1 MSSEARKGCGPLPL
15 TPSHH
20 FPIKGQPLGQTCA
33 TFLYLILFDH
43 FLSYSTTQYD
53 TNFGSKASLLAYKN
67 KQLLLDIDP
76 SQAWQ
81 RGFLDNLR
89 LFGTEGIY
97 QLLHSI
103 LKSRLKKYPEFS
115 NFLLQQKSM
124 NVIVCKCKDIP
135 LRRCH
140 IAKIRHISRRL
151 ACQK

>member
-43 FLSYSTTQYD
+43 FLSYSTTQSD

-89 LFGTEGIY
+89 LFGTESNITLVY

-103 LKSRLKKYPEFS
+103 LKSRIEE
-115 NFLLQQKSM
+115 
-124 NVIVCKCKDIP
+124 
-135 LRRCH
+135 
-140 IAKIRHISRRL
+140 ISRSL
-151 ACQK
+151 QFPSSTEKHECNCLQVQGYPFTSLPYCQN